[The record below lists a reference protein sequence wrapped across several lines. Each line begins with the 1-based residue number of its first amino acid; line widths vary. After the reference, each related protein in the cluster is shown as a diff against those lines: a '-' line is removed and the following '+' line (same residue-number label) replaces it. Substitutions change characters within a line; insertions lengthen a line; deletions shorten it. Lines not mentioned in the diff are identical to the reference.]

1 MSLGLSSS
9 RRRQRRQRRLAAL
22 KWLLILAAL
31 LGAGALAYATGSEL
45 ARLEV
50 RDLNRQVAKLE
61 TRLSEAKDAQARL
74 RAELAETR
82 EALES
87 WQARYEAEVPEGQ
100 TAALLNLL
108 RERLA
113 DGVSAERLR
122 FVVAEAQERDSCTGG
137 PETRRFLVRTP
148 LAEGAADSVTFDDG
162 RLTVTAAGASAQGS
176 QGRPEAWFD
185 PAKPLAVTITP
196 VGGGGETVEG
206 TLPLHHGLVVESQEH
221 RFSFVQGARRGFV
234 EVTWRRCDY
243 P

>member
-1 MSLGLSSS
+1 MSLGLSSN

-22 KWLLILAAL
+22 KWLLLLAAL

-50 RDLNRQVAKLE
+50 RDLNQEVAALE
-61 TRLSEAKDAQARL
+61 ERLAEAKATQARL
-74 RAELAETR
+74 RAELATTED
-82 EALES
+82 ALET

-100 TAALLNLL
+100 SAALLSLL
-108 RERLA
+108 RDRLA

-122 FVVAEAQERDSCTGG
+122 FVVAEATERETCAGG

-148 LAEGAADSVTFDDG
+148 LASGAADSVSFDDG
-162 RLTVTAAGASAQGS
+162 RLTVTAAGASAQDD

-196 VGGGGETVEG
+196 VGGDGETVEG
-206 TLPLHHGLVVESQEH
+206 ALPIHHALVVESQEH
-221 RFSFVQGARRGFV
+221 RFTFVQGERRGFV
-234 EVTWRRCDY
+234 KATWRRCDY